1 MKKIIVFG
9 ATGGTGKLVVE
20 QALQAGYSVTVV
32 VRNPAAFTIRHPQ
45 LEIIKGDVFQPHTF
59 ENAIK
64 GKDAVISCLGIAKN
78 EPTTVYSE
86 GIKNIMA
93 AMQQADIQ
101 RIICISSVAIM
112 VPPKSS
118 FLLKFMTKNILQR
131 QYKYIYADMLAMEQ
145 ILAKS
150 SLDWTIIRAPWLWNT
165 PYTGK
170 YRSTINE
177 HLSNPFRISRADL
190 AEYIVHHLAD
200 KKTFQAAIEISY

>member
-1 MKKIIVFG
+1 MKNLIVFG

-20 QALQAGYSVTVV
+20 QALQAGYSITVV
-32 VRNPAAFTIRHPQ
+32 VRNPDAFNIQHPK

-59 ENAIK
+59 ENALQ

-86 GIKNIMA
+86 GMRNIMA

-101 RIICISSVAIM
+101 RIVCICSVAII

-118 FLLKFMTKNILQR
+118 FVLKFMTKNILQR
-131 QYKYIYADMLAMEQ
+131 QYNYIYTDMITMEE

-150 SLDWTIIRAPWLWNT
+150 NLDWTIIRAPWLWNT
-165 PYTGK
+165 AYTGK

-190 AEYIVHHLAD
+190 AEYIVQHIED
-200 KKTFQAAIEISY
+200 KKTFQARIEISY